1 MRPFFGGIEA
11 RAACKNER
19 IKRFGRE
26 MRTVAGYSWLKM
38 SYDLP
43 VVDLWQ
49 ECWID
54 TASKGRKKQDLG
66 THKIE
71 VFEASYQP
79 DDSLTAHIQ
88 FALRYEGVN
97 LQLLSLLFVTTG
109 HQELVDWILQS
120 PGSVYARRACFFY
133 EWLMDEEM
141 PIKSPV
147 PSKARYVDAL
157 DSDIQYG
164 FITTDRTSRFRVNNN
179 LPGTHQFCPL
189 VRRTDFL
196 EEIRHK
202 DLRQQTKLK
211 LTQYDKDLLQRA
223 AAFLYLK
230 ETQSSFELEREQPS
244 PDRAQRFADLLR
256 QADTSR
262 PLTEERLAELQNAVV
277 DTRFH
282 EFGWRS
288 QQNWLGDDL
297 GYRQK
302 VNFVPPRPE
311 DIPNLMQ
318 GLLDTAEKARTN
330 IQSNDD
336 DKGTAS
342 PLDPLIFA
350 ATIAFGFVFI
360 HPFMDGN
367 GRIHRYL
374 IHEVLTNA
382 GFTPR
387 GIVLPVSAVILAN
400 LKRYITVL
408 ENFSKPVRE
417 KTTYSPGLPDAIAT
431 GNDPIYFSYF
441 DATEQTEFLCW
452 ALLQAIEKDLHEEI
466 DFLVGFDR
474 AQKSLNTFL
483 DWPRHDLSLFI
494 RVVHQNAG
502 HLSKAKKSSHFDW
515 MTEAEIALAEAG
527 VREAFK
533 LEL

>member
-1 MRPFFGGIEA
+1 MRSI
-11 RAACKNER
+11 
-19 IKRFGRE
+19 
-26 MRTVAGYSWLKM
+26 AGYSWLKET
-38 SYDLP
+38 YDLP
-43 VVDLWQ
+43 VIDLWQ

-54 TASKGRKKQDLG
+54 TSSKGRKKRDLC
-66 THKIE
+66 THKTE

-79 DDSLTAHIQ
+79 EDSLTAHIQ

-97 LQLLSLLFVTTG
+97 LQLLSMLFGKTG
-109 HQELVDWILQS
+109 HKELADWISQS
-120 PGSVYARRACFFY
+120 PGSVYARRACFLY
-133 EWLMDEEM
+133 EWLMDAEM
-141 PIKSPV
+141 PIESPV

-164 FITTDRTSRFRVNNN
+164 LTTTSRTARFRVNNN

-189 VRRTDFL
+189 VRKTDFL

-202 DLRQQTKLK
+202 DLRRQTKLT
-211 LTQYDKDLLQRA
+211 LTQYDEDLLQRA

-230 ETQSSFELEREQPS
+230 ETQSSFELEREKPS

-256 QADTSR
+256 QADKSR
-262 PLTEERLAELQNAVV
+262 PITEERLAKLQNAVV
-277 DTRFH
+277 DPRFH

-302 VNFVPPRPE
+302 VDLVPPRPE
-311 DIPNLMQ
+311 DVPSLMQ

-330 IQSNDD
+330 IQSNDGD
-336 DKGTAS
+336 TATAS

-400 LKRYITVL
+400 LKRYIAVL
-408 ENFSKPVRE
+408 ENFSQPVRE
-417 KTTYSPGLPDAIAT
+417 RTIYSPSLPEVIAT
-431 GNDPIYFSYF
+431 GNDAVYFSYF

-452 ALLQAIEKDLHEEI
+452 ALLQTIEKDLQEEI
-466 DFLVGFDR
+466 DFLVSFDR
-474 AQKSLNTFL
+474 AQKSLNPLL

-494 RVVHQNAG
+494 RVVHQNSG
-502 HLSKAKKSSHFDW
+502 RLSKAKKASHFGW
-515 MTEAEIALAEAG
+515 MTDKEIEDAETS

-533 LEL
+533 MKDANLSCAVS